1 MRIVGASP
9 EEMDGGTWGPAAGL
23 KTVTSLVCQS
33 KGFSKS
39 EMALLLASTPECRH
53 KPLDCIHRR

>member
-23 KTVTSLVCQS
+23 EESDEPWSVGV
-33 KGFSKS
+33 KS
-39 EMALLLASTPECRH
+39 VLRERNGAASGVDAAVSPQ
-53 KPLDCIHRR
+53 IA